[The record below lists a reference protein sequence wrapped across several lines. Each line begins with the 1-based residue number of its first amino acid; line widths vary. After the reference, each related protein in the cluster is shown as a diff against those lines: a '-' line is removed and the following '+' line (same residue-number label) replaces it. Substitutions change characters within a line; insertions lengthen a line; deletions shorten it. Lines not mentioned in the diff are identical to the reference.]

1 MSELLPTV
9 DFFGTSVSKLIIGGN
24 PVSGHSHQNDALDA
38 EMVDYFTTERVKE
51 MLRECERNGIN
62 TFQFRADRHLI
73 RLVREYRNEGG
84 TMNWICQTASEY
96 ANLRAINRSALGNEP
111 IAFYLHGT
119 QADNYW
125 KTGQVDRLRADLDI
139 LRETGLPV
147 GLGSHMPEM
156 LMDCE
161 EHDWG
166 VDFYM
171 TCMYN
176 LYKLTPGWRDSL
188 IVSGERQPEVYDDK
202 DRDRMLAFVRQV
214 DKPCLLF
221 KVLAAGRN
229 AKTPE
234 SLRAT
239 FRYVI
244 ENSKPCDALVVGMF
258 PKQSNQMAENAA
270 IIREV
275 VPRSE

>member
-9 DFFGTSVSKLIIGGN
+9 DFFGARVSKLIIGGN
-24 PVSGHSHQNDALDA
+24 PVSGHSHQTDELDA
-38 EMVDYFTTERVKE
+38 EMIDYFTTERVKE
-51 MLRECERNGIN
+51 TLRECERNGIN
-62 TFQFRADRHLI
+62 TFQFRGDRHI
-73 RLVREYRNEGG
+73 NRIVRDYRNEGG

-96 ANLRAINRSALGNEP
+96 ADLEAITRSALTNKP

-125 KTGQVDRLRADLDI
+125 KTGQVDRLRADLEV
-139 LRETGLPV
+139 LRETGLPT
-147 GLGSHMPEM
+147 GLGSHMPEV
-156 LMDCE
+156 LIACE
-161 EHDWG
+161 ERDWG

-171 TCMYN
+171 TSMYS

-188 IVSGERQPEVYDDK
+188 IVSGERQPEVYDDA
-202 DRDRMLAFVRQV
+202 DRDRMLAFVRET

-229 AKTPE
+229 AKAPE

-239 FRYVI
+239 FQYVI
-244 ENSKPCDALVVGMF
+244 ESSKPGDALVVGMF
-258 PKQSNQMAENAA
+258 PKYSNQIAENSA
-270 IIREV
+270 IIRGLV
-275 VPRSE
+275 AA